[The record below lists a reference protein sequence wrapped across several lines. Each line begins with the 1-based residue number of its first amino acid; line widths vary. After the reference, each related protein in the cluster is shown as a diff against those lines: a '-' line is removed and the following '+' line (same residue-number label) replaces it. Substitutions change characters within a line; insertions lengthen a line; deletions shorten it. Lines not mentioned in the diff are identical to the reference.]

1 VHDQCSALLLPESR
15 TELIQLL
22 SKRQRANLR
31 CAGSRLGRSGGGQVE
46 LATPETLPQFL
57 DDLFRLHTR
66 RWWQAGESGVL
77 ADERL
82 RRFHEE
88 AATKLLEKAVLRL
101 YRLRL
106 TGRTIAVLYS
116 LLRGTTL
123 FCYLQGYD
131 PEFAQLSPGTQLT
144 FFAMEDALEL
154 GIRKFDFLRGQEA
167 YKRHWRVTP
176 EATYRIQLTRDALNA
191 RLSAQET
198 AA

>member
-1 VHDQCSALLLPESR
+1 MAEES
-15 TELIQLL
+15 
-22 SKRQRANLR
+22 
-31 CAGSRLGRSGGGQVE
+31 
-46 LATPETLPQFL
+46 
-57 DDLFRLHTR
+57 
-66 RWWQAGESGVL
+66 
-77 ADERL
+77 L

-88 AATKLLEKAVLRL
+88 AAAKLLARRILRL

-106 TGRTIAVLYS
+106 NGRTIAALYS

-131 PEFAQLSPGTQLT
+131 PELAWLSPGTQLT
-144 FFAMEDALEL
+144 FFAIEDALEL

-176 EATYRIQLTRDALNA
+176 EDTYRVQLARDALNA
-191 RLSAQET
+191 RWLRQET